1 MCLRNALYLCT
12 ITKLRNTPQENV
24 MKKNLIL
31 LILLPFMVAVS
42 AFQANAKPSTKPVT
56 VGIVAPVAI
65 PAMTEIINGFKQE
78 LKSLYHG
85 QIHFIVANAQGD
97 INIQRS
103 ILQQFK
109 AKQVDLVVPVGT
121 ATAQMANALN
131 TSQPIVALAA
141 EFTSAKR
148 AHFRNKNI
156 TNILDEV
163 DVGKQ
168 LKFIHTAFPKL
179 KKMTLIYSPNDH
191 IFPQVKEAKKLA
203 KQYGIAIQALMIQG
217 LPQLYTVSKQIA
229 PDSQAIFIL
238 KDELVVSGINT
249 LVKQA
254 AQRKLLLIASDDGSV
269 KSGADFAVGV
279 SERLIGV
286 GGAKLAAEVLN
297 GKPVADIPVKVMTRY
312 HVYVSPAYEN
322 SKMFGP
328 DFSFANI
335 KSSAKQF
342 GYPVE
347 TLASVQN

>member
-1 MCLRNALYLCT
+1 
-12 ITKLRNTPQENV
+12 
-24 MKKNLIL
+24 MKKHLIV
-31 LILLPFMVAVS
+31 LILLPFMAVMSAFHVS
-42 AFQANAKPSTKPVT
+42 AKAQAKPVT

-78 LKSLYHG
+78 LTSLYHG
-85 QIHFIVANAQGD
+85 QIHFVVANAQGD

-109 AKQVDLVVPVGT
+109 ARNVDMVVPVGT

-141 EFTSAKR
+141 QFTSAKI
-148 AHFRNKNI
+148 ATFRNKNI

-168 LKFIHTAFPKL
+168 LKFIHDAFPRL

-191 IFPQVKEAKKLA
+191 IFPQVKEADVLA
-203 KQYGIAIQALMIQG
+203 KQYGITIQALMIQG

-286 GGAKLAAEVLN
+286 GGAKLAVQVLN
-297 GKPVADIPVKVMTRY
+297 GKPVADIPVKMMTRY
-312 HVYVSPAYEN
+312 HVYVSPAYEH
-322 SKMFGP
+322 SKMFGAE
-328 DFSFANI
+328 FSFANV
-335 KSSAKQF
+335 KRSAKQF
-342 GYPVE
+342 GYPIE
-347 TLASVQN
+347 TLAPVQN